1 MVPRRDETNDPSR
14 FPDSVGLMSR
24 GVVLWPDDDT
34 TRAVTDVWAAL
45 EADGIPTLASH
56 THRRHRPHVS
66 LVVADDL
73 VPASVLEVIGSV
85 PGRSLRLLVNSP
97 GVFPGGILF
106 FTCVPNVALLEEQHR
121 VHDLVAPMARGLWD
135 HFAPGAWSPHLTNA
149 YDLSDA
155 QVARA
160 LPVVLDHLPIEGW
173 LTQGGVEDG
182 DSGER
187 WPAGA
192 RASEVAS
199 D

>member
-1 MVPRRDETNDPSR
+1 
-14 FPDSVGLMSR
+14 MSR
-24 GVVLWPDDDT
+24 GVVLWPDDET
-34 TRAVTDVWAAL
+34 TGTVTDVWAAL
-45 EADGIPTLASH
+45 EACGIPTLASH

-73 VPASVLEVIGSV
+73 DPDPVLEVLGSV
-85 PGRSLRLLVNSP
+85 PGGPLRLLITSP

-106 FTCVPNVALLEEQHR
+106 LTCVPNAALLDEQRR
-121 VHDLVAPMARGLWD
+121 VHDLVAPMAKGVWEYCT
-135 HFAPGAWSPHLTNA
+135 PGAWSPHLTNA
-149 YDLSDA
+149 YDLDDA
-155 QVARA
+155 QLARA

-173 LTQGGVEDG
+173 LTRGGVEDG

-192 RASEVAS
+192 RTPDVAS